1 MVIALNAVHV
11 VGGLLLAKTVRRT
24 VAEEGVVTIGS
35 SGEAVFLRRELIL
48 VTPQAGF
55 GIPR

>member
-1 MVIALNAVHV
+1 MAFMAVLGLVIALNAVHV

-35 SGEAVFLRRELIL
+35 SGEAVFLRRELIW
-48 VTPQAGF
+48 
-55 GIPR
+55 